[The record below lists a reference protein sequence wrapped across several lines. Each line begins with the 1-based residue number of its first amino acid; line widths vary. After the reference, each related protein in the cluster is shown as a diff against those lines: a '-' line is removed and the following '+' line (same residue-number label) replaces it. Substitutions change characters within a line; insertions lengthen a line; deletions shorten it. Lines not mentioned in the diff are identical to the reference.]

1 MRIRI
6 MRLRYI
12 STINRLSQKEKGNRA
27 KRYLVVGLID
37 IHIFVQNQSR
47 EELKANYLLSI
58 F

>member
-1 MRIRI
+1 

-12 STINRLSQKEKGNRA
+12 STINRLSQKGKGNRA